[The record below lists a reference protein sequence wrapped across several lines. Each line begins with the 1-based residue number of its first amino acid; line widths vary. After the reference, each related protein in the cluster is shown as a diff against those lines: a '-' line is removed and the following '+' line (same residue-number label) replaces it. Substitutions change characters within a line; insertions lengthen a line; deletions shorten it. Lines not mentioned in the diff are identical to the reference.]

1 MSLINQMLRDLDA
14 RQGEPAPAAAARSV
28 PAPSRAVPRWTLVAL
43 LLAASVAA
51 ATWWFVAHRTG
62 TAAGPQAPAATEKR
76 PQSGDGK
83 SSPAAAA
90 TASRQRAER
99 AAPGAHLSAII
110 SDNGHSLILT
120 FSPALQAPVLAG
132 PARLIRA
139 RIPASAN
146 VGALGAPPR
155 LHGLEAFRLV
165 PTPAGL
171 LVVARAAPGYK
182 VRLGPAPDATPLG
195 AAIALDVIPPAAR
208 TAASAA
214 SAAAPA
220 SPVPPPDRKPAS
232 KAAKPAGHQAEDAPS
247 RHRAAAT
254 AHARSTGTSQGSTR
268 IQRVPTS
275 PGERAA
281 ENYDRAMNAL
291 RNGDRGR
298 AESLLRKALSDRPG
312 YTDARVLLAAVLMQ
326 AKRDSEALQLLSDGI
341 KRGDGNDSRLALLQA
356 RILAGE
362 RKLPAAVAAL
372 QRNAPPVEDDPAY
385 HAQLAA
391 YEEQAGQYRTAVT
404 EYRSL
409 VAQSPGNGRWWLGL
423 AIALDQL
430 GDDGADAAYRR
441 ALNAGGLPGKAA
453 AYAQGRLKAL
463 GGHS

>member
-14 RQGEPAPAAAARSV
+14 RQGEPAPSATARSV
-28 PAPSRAVPRWTLVAL
+28 RAPSRTIPRWTLAAL
-43 LLAASVAA
+43 LLAGSLAT
-51 ATWWFVAHRTG
+51 ATWWIVSHHTG
-62 TAAGPQAPAATEKR
+62 TTSSPQGPTATGKLQSGGDKSTPAAGT
-76 PQSGDGK
+76 
-83 SSPAAAA
+83 
-90 TASRQRAER
+90 SRQRAEQ

-110 SDNGHSLILT
+110 SGSGHSLILT

-146 VGALGAPPR
+146 VDALGAPPH
-155 LHGLEAFRLV
+155 LQGLEAFRLV
-165 PTPAGL
+165 PSPVGL

-182 VRLGPAPDATPLG
+182 VHLGPAPNATPLG
-195 AAIALDVIPPAAR
+195 AAIALEVIPPAAH

-214 SAAAPA
+214 SAAAPNRH
-220 SPVPPPDRKPAS
+220 SPTPSQKPTS
-232 KAAKPAGHQAEDAPS
+232 KAEQPTVQQAEHAPAH
-247 RHRAAAT
+247 RHAT
-254 AHARSTGTSQGSTR
+254 ATGHASSSVTNEGSTQ

-281 ENYDRAMNAL
+281 EDYDRAMKAL
-291 RNGDRGR
+291 RNGNRVR

-312 YTDARVLLAAVLMQ
+312 YTDARVLLAAVLMR
-326 AKRDSEALQLLSDGI
+326 AKRDGEALHLLSDGI
-341 KRGDGNDSRLALLQA
+341 KDGAGNDSRLALLQA

-362 RKLPAAVAAL
+362 QKLSAAVAAL
-372 QRNAPPVEDDPAY
+372 KRNSPPVEDDPAY

-391 YEEQAGQYRTAVT
+391 YEEQAGQYQAALA

-409 VAQSPGNGRWWLGL
+409 VAQSPDNARWWLGL

-430 GDDGADAAYRR
+430 GDDGANSAYRR
-441 ALNAGGLPGKAA
+441 ALNAGGLPRKAA
-453 AYAQGRLKAL
+453 AYARGRLRAL